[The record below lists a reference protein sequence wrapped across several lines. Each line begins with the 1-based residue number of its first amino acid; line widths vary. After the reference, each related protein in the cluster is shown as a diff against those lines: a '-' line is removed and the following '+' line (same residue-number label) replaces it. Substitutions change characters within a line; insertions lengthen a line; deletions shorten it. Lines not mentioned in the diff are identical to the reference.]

1 MGSGS
6 FRQEQDKT
14 AFESLQ
20 AAADQSLIN
29 FPLDDVTSW
38 APATTKGMCVCV
50 KAQKYCTSGM
60 RCVFGPMHL
69 AYKHSRLYF
78 LVCVCGCEYR
88 SQIQL
93 SLLFI
98 GL

>member
-6 FRQEQDKT
+6 FRQEEDKT

-29 FPLDDVTSW
+29 SPLDDVTSW

-50 KAQKYCTSGM
+50 C
-60 RCVFGPMHL
+60 
-69 AYKHSRLYF
+69 
-78 LVCVCGCEYR
+78 
-88 SQIQL
+88 I
-93 SLLFI
+93 
-98 GL
+98 